1 MNQKI
6 RQKYDLLSTQIKK
19 YDQSYYQDNKSLI
32 NDFEYDLLRKD
43 LEQLEHD
50 FPELKT
56 NASLNQKVGYEPSKG
71 FAKITH
77 KEKMLS
83 LSNCFSI
90 NEVDD
95 FIQRIQK
102 FLDIQDF
109 PEICVEPKIDGLSFS
124 AIFENGQLAY
134 AVTRGN
140 GEVGEDITENI
151 KTIKSFPTK
160 VNKSINF
167 ELRGEVYM
175 AKSDFE
181 ILNQVSATNGDKVFA
196 NPRNAAS
203 GSLRQLD
210 PKVTAKRPLKYFAY
224 HFKSSDVELMSQ
236 FAGLNV
242 AQDLGFSTNPLIAK
256 LSNLDAIDNFYH
268 ELNDKR
274 YSLDYDIDGIVYK
287 VDDLKLQ
294 NRLGSVARSPRWA
307 IAHKFPAEQVITKLE
322 NIEIQV
328 GRTGSLTPVAILT
341 PVNVGGVIVKRAT
354 LHNEDEIKRKD
365 IRIGD
370 IVKIQ
375 RAGDVIP
382 QIVEV
387 IKDKR
392 AEDALEFE
400 FPNKCPVCGSDAIK
414 EEDEAVT
421 RCTGGNK
428 CPAQIE
434 QNLIHFVSKLAFDID
449 GLGEKQIKQ
458 FYKEGIITNY
468 LDIFRLK
475 QRNVSE
481 GFKLE
486 EKEGFGAKSIE
497 NLFNS
502 IEKSKSVEFQRF
514 IYSLGI
520 RFVGSETARLL
531 AKNYTNCDNFIN
543 DINKALSGDE
553 EKIAELNAID
563 GIGEKVS
570 AAIIKYFTIAE
581 NKKLIEELKAEL
593 EIIAY
598 QQAIESELSGK
609 IIVFT
614 GGLES
619 ISRQEA
625 KALCEKLGAKVASSI
640 SKKTD
645 YVVATSEAG
654 SKYKKAKE
662 LNLNIINE
670 AEWKSLVSIQD

>member
-1 MNQKI
+1 MQTEI
-6 RQKYDLLSTQIKK
+6 QKK
-19 YDQSYYQDNKSLI
+19 YDFLTKRIRKFDKSYYQDDNSLI
-32 NDFEYDLLRKD
+32 SDGEYDLLRKEIEI
-43 LEQLEHD
+43 LESK

-56 NASLNQKVGYEPSKG
+56 NASVNEKVGYEPSKG

-90 NEVDD
+90 EEVDD
-95 FIQRIQK
+95 FIERIQK
-102 FLDIQDF
+102 FLEIKDF

-124 AIFENGQLAY
+124 AIFENGKLAY

-151 KTIKSFPTK
+151 KTIKSFPIQI
-160 VNKSINF
+160 NQPINF

-181 ILNQVSATNGDKVFA
+181 ILNQLNAENGDKVFA

-210 PKVTAKRPLKYFAY
+210 SNITAKRPLKYFAY
-224 HFKSSDVELMSQ
+224 HFKSDDFEIASQ
-236 FAGLNV
+236 FSGLNK
-242 AQDLGFSTNPLIAK
+242 AQELGFSTNPLIAK

-307 IAHKFPAEQVITKLE
+307 IAHKFPAEQVVTKLD

-341 PVNVGGVIVKRAT
+341 PVNVGGVIVRRAT

-392 AEDALEFE
+392 AEDALEFK
-400 FPNKCPVCGSDAIK
+400 FPTKCPICQSDAIK
-414 EEDEAVT
+414 EDDEAVT

-434 QNLIHFVSKLAFDID
+434 QNLIHFVSRLAFDID

-458 FYKEGIITNY
+458 FYNEGIIANF
-468 LDIFRLK
+468 LDIFRLR
-475 QRNVSE
+475 QRNISE

-497 NLFNS
+497 NLFNA
-502 IEKSKSVEFQRF
+502 IEKARTIEFQRF

-520 RFVGSETARLL
+520 RFVGAETARLL
-531 AKNYTNCDNFIN
+531 AKNYTDCDNFIN

-553 EKIAELNAID
+553 EKISELNAID

-570 AAIIKYFTIAE
+570 SAIIKYFSIEE
-581 NKKLIEELKAEL
+581 NQKLIKELRDEL
-593 EIIAY
+593 EITAY
-598 QQAIESELSGK
+598 EHAIESELSGK

-645 YVVATSEAG
+645 YVVATSETG